1 MTFLRELLAVILG
14 VFISFFIMFFI
25 FVAIGS
31 ALSSSFMEEEKVLV
45 KDNSVLV
52 LRLEEQIRDYAPKSG
67 DPFEELLGFDDELI
81 GLNTVINAIDN
92 AKYDEKIKGIS
103 IESMY
108 LRAGIAQ
115 VQEIRDK
122 LYEFKE
128 SGKFIVAYADYY
140 DQKNYYLSSVADSIY
155 IYPEGGLDFKGLSSE
170 ILFFKD
176 FQDKYGIKME
186 VIRHGKYKSAV
197 EPFLANEMSEANREQ
212 TFAFLSSIWS
222 ELVTDMGENRGMS
235 SERINEIADG
245 LLARNP
251 NLAIENGLLTGQM
264 PKDQY
269 VKMLKNLAEVN
280 EDSKLN
286 RISVANYIKSGKG
299 RILSTA
305 RDKIAV
311 IYAQGEIRYGKGDER
326 IIGQELVK
334 EALQKA
340 KAAKDIKAIVLRV
353 NSPGGSA
360 LASDI
365 ILREIEITKE
375 EKPVVVSMGSYAASG
390 GYYISCNA
398 DRIIAEPTTITGS
411 IGVFGAIPN
420 ISEFSNRIGINA
432 EQIGTNKRSIGY
444 SVFEPM
450 NEDFYMVTREGIER
464 VYNTFV
470 TKVAEGRNMT
480 FEEVDSIAQG
490 RVWTGKEAMEKGL
503 VDELGSL
510 EDAVRAAAD
519 LVGIT
524 EYRVRNYPDYQ
535 KEFKDMFKGPFAKV
549 KENMLKTELGE
560 SNYQAVQR
568 IKEFSEL
575 KGIQTRLPFL
585 MEIN

>member
-45 KDNSVLV
+45 RDNSVLV
-52 LRLEEQIRDYAPKSG
+52 LKLNQQIRDFAPKSD
-67 DPFEELLGFDDELI
+67 DPFEQLLGLEDELM
-81 GLNTVINAIDN
+81 GLNTIINAIDN

-103 IESMY
+103 IESLY

-128 SGKFIVAYADYY
+128 SGKFVVAYADVY

-155 IYPEGGLDFKGLSSE
+155 IYPEGALDFKGLASE

-176 FQDKYGIKME
+176 FQDKYGVKME

-197 EPFLANEMSEANREQ
+197 EPFLANEISEENREQ
-212 TFAFLSSIWS
+212 TFDFLNSIWGTLL
-222 ELVTDMGENRGMS
+222 EEIGEKRGLS
-235 SERINEIADG
+235 PERLNEIADD

-251 NLAIENGLLTGQM
+251 DLAIENGLISGKM
-264 PKDQY
+264 PKDKY
-269 VKMLKNLAEVN
+269 IELLKQLAEVD
-280 EDSKLN
+280 EKSKLSM
-286 RISVANYIKSGKG
+286 ISVENYIKSGKG
-299 RILSTA
+299 RIISTA

-311 IYAQGEIRYGKGDER
+311 IYAQGEIRYGKGDEKV
-326 IIGQELVK
+326 IGQELIK

-340 KAAKDIKAIVLRV
+340 RAAKDIKAIVLRV

-375 EKPVVVSMGSYAASG
+375 EKPVVVSMGSLAASG

-398 DRIIAEPTTITGS
+398 DKIVAEPTTITGS
-411 IGVFGAIPN
+411 IGVFGMVPN
-420 ISEFSNRIGINA
+420 ISEFSKRIGINA
-432 EQIGTNKRSIGY
+432 EQIGTNRQSVGY

-450 NEDFYMVTREGIER
+450 GEEFYAVTKEGVER
-464 VYNTFV
+464 VYTTFV
-470 TKVAEGRNMT
+470 SKVAEGRSMT

-490 RVWTGKEAMEKGL
+490 RVWTGKEAQEHGL

-510 EDAVRAAAD
+510 EDAIRIAAD
-519 LVGIT
+519 MVGIT
-524 EYRVRNYPDYQ
+524 EYRIRNYPDYE
-535 KEFKDMFKGPFAKV
+535 KEFKDLFKGPFAQV
-549 KENMLKTELGE
+549 KENLIKSELGE
-560 SNYQAVQR
+560 SNYEALQR
-568 IKEFSEL
+568 IKAFSDL

-585 MEIN
+585 LEIN

>member
-25 FVAIGS
+25 FFAIGS
-31 ALSSSFMEEEKVLV
+31 ALSSSFMEEERILV

-52 LRLEEQIRDYAPKSG
+52 LRLDKQIRDFAPKSD
-67 DPFEELLGFDDELI
+67 DPFEQLLGLEDERI

-103 IESMY
+103 IESMF
-108 LRAGIAQ
+108 LQAGIAQ

-122 LYEFKE
+122 LNEFKE

-155 IYPEGGLDFKGLSSE
+155 VYPEGGLDFKGLSSE

-212 TFAFLSSIWS
+212 TFAFLNSIWG
-222 ELVTDMGENRGMS
+222 ELVADMGENRGMT
-235 SERINEIADG
+235 SERINEIADS

-269 VKMLKNLAEVN
+269 IKLLKNLSEVN
-280 EDSKLN
+280 EENKLS

-299 RILSTA
+299 RIMSTA
-305 RDKIAV
+305 KDKIAV
-311 IYAQGEIRYGKGDER
+311 IYAQGEIMYGKGDER
-326 IIGQELVK
+326 IIGQELIK

-340 KAAKDIKAIVLRV
+340 KAAKDVKAIVLRV

-375 EKPVVVSMGSYAASG
+375 EKPVVVSMGSYATSG

-420 ISEFSNRIGINA
+420 ISEFSKRIGINA
-432 EQIGTNKRSIGY
+432 EQIGTNKRSVGY
-444 SVFEPM
+444 SIFEPM

-470 TKVAEGRNMT
+470 TKVAEGRKMT

-490 RVWTGKEAMEKGL
+490 RVWTGKEALEKGL

-510 EDAVRAAAD
+510 EDAVRTAAD

-524 EYRVRNYPDYQ
+524 EYRVRNYPDYE
-535 KEFKDMFKGPFAKV
+535 KEFKDIFKGPFAKV

-560 SNYQAVQR
+560 SNYRALQR

-585 MEIN
+585 IEIN

>member
-560 SNYQAVQR
+560 SNYQAIQR

>member
-1 MTFLRELLAVILG
+1 M
-14 VFISFFIMFFI
+14 
-25 FVAIGS
+25 
-31 ALSSSFMEEEKVLV
+31 
-45 KDNSVLV
+45 
-52 LRLEEQIRDYAPKSG
+52 
-67 DPFEELLGFDDELI
+67 
-81 GLNTVINAIDN
+81 NTIINAIDN

-103 IESMY
+103 IESLY

-128 SGKFIVAYADYY
+128 SGKFVVAYADVY

-155 IYPEGGLDFKGLSSE
+155 IYPEGALDFKGLASE

-176 FQDKYGIKME
+176 FQDKYGVKME

-197 EPFLANEMSEANREQ
+197 EPFLANEISEENREQ
-212 TFAFLSSIWS
+212 TFDFLNSIWGTLL
-222 ELVTDMGENRGMS
+222 EEIGEKRGLS
-235 SERINEIADG
+235 PERLNEIADD

-251 NLAIENGLLTGQM
+251 DLAIENGLISGKM
-264 PKDQY
+264 PKDKY
-269 VKMLKNLAEVN
+269 IELLKQLAEVD
-280 EDSKLN
+280 EKSKLSM
-286 RISVANYIKSGKG
+286 ISVENYIKSGKG
-299 RILSTA
+299 RIISTA

-311 IYAQGEIRYGKGDER
+311 IYAQGEIRYGKGDEKV
-326 IIGQELVK
+326 IGQELIK

-340 KAAKDIKAIVLRV
+340 RAAKDIKAIVLRV

-375 EKPVVVSMGSYAASG
+375 EKPVVVSMGSLAASG

-398 DRIIAEPTTITGS
+398 DKIVAEPTTITGS
-411 IGVFGAIPN
+411 IGVFGMVPN
-420 ISEFSNRIGINA
+420 ISEFSKRIGINA
-432 EQIGTNKRSIGY
+432 EQIGTNRQSVGY

-450 NEDFYMVTREGIER
+450 GEEFYAVTKEGVER
-464 VYNTFV
+464 VYTTFV
-470 TKVAEGRNMT
+470 SKVAEGRSMT

-490 RVWTGKEAMEKGL
+490 RVWTGKEAQEHGL

-510 EDAVRAAAD
+510 EDAIRIAAD
-519 LVGIT
+519 MVGIT
-524 EYRVRNYPDYQ
+524 EYRIRNYPDYE
-535 KEFKDMFKGPFAKV
+535 KEFKDLFKGPFAQV
-549 KENMLKTELGE
+549 KENLIKSELGE
-560 SNYQAVQR
+560 SNYEALQR
-568 IKEFSEL
+568 IKAFSDL

-585 MEIN
+585 LEIN

>member
-25 FVAIGS
+25 FFAIGS
-31 ALSSSFMEEEKVLV
+31 ALSSSFMEEEKILV

-52 LRLEEQIRDYAPKSG
+52 LRLDEQIRDFAPKSD
-67 DPFEELLGFDDELI
+67 DPFEQLLGFKDELI

-103 IESMY
+103 IESMF

-122 LYEFKE
+122 LNEFKE

-212 TFAFLSSIWS
+212 TFAFLNSIWG
-222 ELVTDMGENRGMS
+222 ELVADMGENRGMT
-235 SERINEIADG
+235 SERINEIADS

-269 VKMLKNLAEVN
+269 IKLLKTLSEVN
-280 EDSKLN
+280 EDSKLS

-299 RILSTA
+299 RIMSTA
-305 RDKIAV
+305 KDKIAV
-311 IYAQGEIRYGKGDER
+311 IYAQGEIMYGKGDER
-326 IIGQELVK
+326 IIGQEIIK

-340 KAAKDIKAIVLRV
+340 KAAKDVKAIVLRV

-375 EKPVVVSMGSYAASG
+375 EKPVVVSMGSYATSG

-420 ISEFSNRIGINA
+420 ISEFSKRIGINA
-432 EQIGTNKRSIGY
+432 EQIGTNKRSVGY
-444 SVFEPM
+444 SIFEPM

-470 TKVAEGRNMT
+470 TKVAEGRKMT

-490 RVWTGKEAMEKGL
+490 RVWTGKEALEKGL

-510 EDAVRAAAD
+510 EDAVRTAAD

-524 EYRVRNYPDYQ
+524 EYRVRNYPDYE
-535 KEFKDMFKGPFAKV
+535 KEFKDIFKGPFAKV

-560 SNYQAVQR
+560 SNYQALQR

-585 MEIN
+585 IEIN

>member
-25 FVAIGS
+25 FFAIGS
-31 ALSSSFMEEEKVLV
+31 ALSSSFMEEEKILV

-52 LRLEEQIRDYAPKSG
+52 LRLDEQIRDFAPKSD
-67 DPFEELLGFDDELI
+67 DPFQQLLGFEDELI

-103 IESMY
+103 IESMF

-140 DQKNYYLSSVADSIY
+140 DQKNHYVSSVADSIY

-212 TFAFLSSIWS
+212 TFAFLNSIWG
-222 ELVTDMGENRGMS
+222 ELVADMGENRGMT
-235 SERINEIADG
+235 SERINEIADS

-269 VKMLKNLAEVN
+269 IKLLKNLSEVN

-299 RILSTA
+299 RIMSTA
-305 RDKIAV
+305 KDKIAV
-311 IYAQGEIRYGKGDER
+311 IYAQGEIMYGKGDER
-326 IIGQELVK
+326 IIGQELIK

-340 KAAKDIKAIVLRV
+340 KEAKDVKAIVLRV

-375 EKPVVVSMGSYAASG
+375 EKPVVVSMGSYATSG

-420 ISEFSNRIGINA
+420 ISEFSKRIGINA
-432 EQIGTNKRSIGY
+432 EQIGTNKRSVGY
-444 SVFEPM
+444 SIFEPM

-470 TKVAEGRNMT
+470 TKVAEGRKMT

-490 RVWTGKEAMEKGL
+490 RVWTGKEALEKGL

-524 EYRVRNYPDYQ
+524 EYRVRNYPDYE
-535 KEFKDMFKGPFAKV
+535 KEFKDMFRGPFAKV

-560 SNYQAVQR
+560 SNYQALQR

-585 MEIN
+585 IEIN

>member
-25 FVAIGS
+25 FFAIGS
-31 ALSSSFMEEEKVLV
+31 ALSSSFMEEERILV

-52 LRLEEQIRDYAPKSG
+52 LRLDKQIRDFAPKSD
-67 DPFEELLGFDDELI
+67 DPFEQLLGFEDERI

-103 IESMY
+103 IESMF

-122 LYEFKE
+122 LNEFKE

-212 TFAFLSSIWS
+212 TFAFLNSIWG
-222 ELVTDMGENRGMS
+222 ELVADMGENRGMT
-235 SERINEIADG
+235 SERINEIADS

-269 VKMLKNLAEVN
+269 IKLLKNLSEVN
-280 EDSKLN
+280 EDSKLS
-286 RISVANYIKSGKG
+286 RISVENYIKSGKG
-299 RILSTA
+299 RIMSTA
-305 RDKIAV
+305 KDKIAV
-311 IYAQGEIRYGKGDER
+311 IYAQGEIMYGKGDER
-326 IIGQELVK
+326 IIGQELIK

-340 KAAKDIKAIVLRV
+340 KAAKDVKAIVLRV

-375 EKPVVVSMGSYAASG
+375 EKPVVVSMGSYATSG

-420 ISEFSNRIGINA
+420 ISEFSKRIGINA
-432 EQIGTNKRSIGY
+432 EQIGTNKRSVGY
-444 SVFEPM
+444 SIFEPM

-470 TKVAEGRNMT
+470 TKVAEGRKMT

-490 RVWTGKEAMEKGL
+490 RVWTGKEALEKGL

-510 EDAVRAAAD
+510 EDAVRTAAD

-524 EYRVRNYPDYQ
+524 EYRVRNYPDYE
-535 KEFKDMFKGPFAKV
+535 KEFKDIFKGPFAKV

-560 SNYQAVQR
+560 SNYQALQR

-585 MEIN
+585 IEIN